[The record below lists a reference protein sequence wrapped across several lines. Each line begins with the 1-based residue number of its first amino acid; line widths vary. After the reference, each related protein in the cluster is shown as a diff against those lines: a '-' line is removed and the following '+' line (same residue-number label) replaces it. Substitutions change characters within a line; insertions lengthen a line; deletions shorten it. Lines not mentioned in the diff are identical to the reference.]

1 MPNCAIILRDHEVAL
16 GPPQARAYVVH
27 GHRPARRLDRPSIGS
42 SWNRIPKGPH
52 MKRLLGCLLVVGV
65 GFESGD
71 LLEANLELTGKRS
84 YGKKP

>member
-1 MPNCAIILRDHEVAL
+1 MPPSPMPLYC
-16 GPPQARAYVVH
+16 VV
-27 GHRPARRLDRPSIGS
+27 
-42 SWNRIPKGPH
+42 WNRIPKGPH

>member
-1 MPNCAIILRDHEVAL
+1 
-16 GPPQARAYVVH
+16 
-27 GHRPARRLDRPSIGS
+27 
-42 SWNRIPKGPH
+42 